1 MHKAD
6 ADDVAMLKAYVAESF
21 SSGDAGIDRVRPRSD
36 VTVVMYFFW
45 NGDAAPGKWPDFEG
59 ALLATW
65 RCCGCLPTVVVSN
78 ANHPCV
84 VDFAARYSNVQ
95 VQIEDSLAPGD
106 INAMSID
113 CNARLYARF
122 STKYVLIVQDDGFP
136 IRPGLDEFVE
146 MGYDFIGAPYC
157 RPSFLP
163 NLLTKVL
170 RFCPSNGG
178 FSLRSQRFCRLVAE
192 YWGKYANRPFV
203 VKEMSEDLF
212 CTSTL
217 PKRHLLF
224 WMRRRQSPSG
234 VSARFSQELFSMS
247 HGDVMPFG
255 FHTAT
260 AFAELHRR
268 FGIMPVKN

>member
-163 NLLTKVL
+163 NLRSTARVYLATAVPLFPWGYLTSGSLVSLPIKITL
-170 RFCPSNGG
+170 FI
-178 FSLRSQRFCRLVAE
+178 FSSL
-192 YWGKYANRPFV
+192 
-203 VKEMSEDLF
+203 
-212 CTSTL
+212 
-217 PKRHLLF
+217 RHLLL
-224 WMRRRQSPSG
+224 
-234 VSARFSQELFSMS
+234 LFSDAIS
-247 HGDVMPFG
+247 VIF
-255 FHTAT
+255 
-260 AFAELHRR
+260 
-268 FGIMPVKN
+268 